1 MPAVTWTPE
10 MSVGVDALDTDHK
23 MLVSLINQLADA
35 IAAGEARA
43 LVASVLNG
51 LLDYTVYHFGREEA
65 MMAACAYPGLAAHRE
80 IHADLIQ
87 RLHALRDA
95 YLGNP
100 DGGIEPH
107 VLEFMKTWLAEHVLG
122 HDRHYAPAMA
132 GRALELARVDD
143 AFNERLAALDEL
155 ADADR
160 DVA

>member
-1 MPAVTWTPE
+1 

-65 MMAACAYPGLAAHRE
+65 MMAACAYPGLAAHRQV
-80 IHADLIQ
+80 HADLLR

-95 YLGNP
+95 YRDNP
-100 DGGIEPH
+100 DDGLESR
-107 VLEFMKTWLAEHVLG
+107 VLAFMKTWLADHILG
-122 HDRHYAPAMA
+122 HDRQYAPAMA
-132 GRALELARVDD
+132 GRGPDLARVDD
-143 AFNERLAALDEL
+143 AFNERLAAFDEL
-155 ADADR
+155 ADAHR
-160 DVA
+160 HVA

>member
-1 MPAVTWTPE
+1 MPAVTWTPK

-43 LVASVLNG
+43 IVASVLNG
-51 LLDYTVYHFGREEA
+51 LLDYTVYHFGREET
-65 MMAACAYPGLAAHRE
+65 MMAACSYSGLPAHRQ
-80 IHADLIQ
+80 IHAELVEQ
-87 RLHALRDA
+87 LNALHDA
-95 YLGNP
+95 YI
-100 DGGIEPH
+100 GGEDDAIETR
-107 VLEFMKTWLAEHVLG
+107 VLDFMNTWLAGHILG

-132 GRALELARVDD
+132 GRGSELARVDD

-155 ADADR
+155 ADAQR

>member
-1 MPAVTWTPE
+1 MPAITWTPE
-10 MSVGVDALDTDHK
+10 MSVGIDALDTDHK

-65 MMAACAYPGLAAHRE
+65 MMAACDYPGLAAHRE

-95 YLGNP
+95 YL
-100 DGGIEPH
+100 DGRDNGIEPR
-107 VLEFMKTWLAEHVLG
+107 VLDFMKTWLAEHVLDD
-122 HDRHYAPAMA
+122 DRHYMPFLA
-132 GRALELARVDD
+132 GRADDLAAIDD